1 MPASRQQRQHNPLTS
16 KNADKHPVSSRQHRQ
31 RTPTPPLTRLTPA
44 DARQHPEPA
53 GQRIP
58 LTLLTHPATP
68 ATPRSHAPR
77 GLITVSL
84 TLPAQRTSAEP
95 LLYRVADATRVLS
108 MSRSVVYDLIRTG
121 RLRTVKQGRTRLI
134 PVSAITDYVA
144 LLEREAGEQQ

>member
-1 MPASRQQRQHNPLTS
+1 MPANRQQRQHNPLTS
-16 KNADKHPVSSRQHRQ
+16 KKPGKHKVSKRQHRQ
-31 RTPTPPLTRLTPA
+31 RTQTPLLTPLTSA
-44 DARQHPEPA
+44 DARSHPETP
-53 GQRIP
+53 GQRVR
-58 LTLLTHPATP
+58 LTLLTPPGTP

-77 GLITVSL
+77 GLITVRL
-84 TLPAQRTSAEP
+84 TLPAQRTFAEP
-95 LLYRVADATRVLS
+95 LLYRVTDAMRVLS